1 MKKRF
6 STNGYLRTI
15 LLSILAACIIEA
27 IVNADEVK
35 AAFAKGREVQKA
47 TRALKESSTDV
58 FKVPQV
64 ISGVIGKVYYALF
77 K

>member
-35 AAFAKGREVQKA
+35 AAFARGKDVQKA
-47 TRALKESSTDV
+47 TKALKESTTDV

-64 ISGVIGKVYYALF
+64 ISGVIGKVYYTLF
-77 K
+77 R